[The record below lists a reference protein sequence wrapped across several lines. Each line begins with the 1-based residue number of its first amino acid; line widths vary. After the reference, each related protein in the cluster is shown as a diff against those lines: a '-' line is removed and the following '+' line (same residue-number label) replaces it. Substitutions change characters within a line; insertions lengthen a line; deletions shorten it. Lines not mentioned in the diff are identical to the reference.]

1 MSIDEIVKDKNKA
14 AVDSAS
20 TDKQHKEAYKS
31 VSSVIAKHQQH
42 VTSVNEIIK
51 QSENNVVISEFE
63 QKKYSFDTEVGV
75 KVYLEE
81 PYTIKTLPEEFI
93 QEKTQIFRCSLEIS
107 QLRHCLYQKR
117 VPSFSIKI
125 MM

>member
-1 MSIDEIVKDKNKA
+1 MSIDEIIKDKNKA

-81 PYTIKTLPEEFI
+81 PYTIKTLRRI
-93 QEKTQIFRCSLEIS
+93 YRRKNSN
-107 QLRHCLYQKR
+107 K
-117 VPSFSIKI
+117 V
-125 MM
+125 